1 MNTPLQ
7 LKTLKIKKQF
17 DIYFS
22 NITGLIENW
31 DLTTPI
37 YYVSRVS
44 PKDEILLRAL
54 DNVVTKLKL
63 NSWNVDVIIENL
75 REDFCELKLK
85 ITPKPDAELRLMMEF
100 ISLDNNIE
108 VKSQELIK
116 LERAPYTVVEW
127 GGINYTNYL
136 EM

>member
-54 DNVVTKLKL
+54 DNVITKLKL
-63 NSWNVDVIIENL
+63 NSWDVDVIIENL

-85 ITPKPDAELRLMMEF
+85 ITPKHPINSEDPYVNF
-100 ISLDNNIE
+100 
-108 VKSQELIK
+108 K
-116 LERAPYTVVEW
+116 LGVAT
-127 GGINYTNYL
+127 TTATC
-136 EM
+136 